1 MGQLIYLGLILLLAT
16 GCVSEG
22 TDSTSTPSCE
32 SADYQ
37 REFLQ
42 ALNAARY
49 TPRFCGDA
57 YFISADP
64 VQHSC
69 TLEYAAEIHS
79 LDRAFNDVIGHI
91 GSDGLTVEG
100 RVTDTG
106 YPWVYV
112 GEAMATTSGS
122 PEDALAAMVAD
133 PRYCSVIMDESFQD
147 AAVFRVFDDIEEE
160 RAFWTLVMAEQ

>member
-1 MGQLIYLGLILLLAT
+1 MGKLIFLGLILLIAA

-37 REFLQ
+37 SEFLQ

-57 YFISADP
+57 YFVSADP
-64 VQHSC
+64 VQYSC
-69 TLEYAAEIHS
+69 TLEYAAESHS
-79 LDRAFNDVIGHI
+79 LDRASNNVIGHI

-112 GEAMATTSGS
+112 GEAIATTSGS
-122 PEDALAAMVAD
+122 SDDALASMMDD

-147 AAVFRVFDDIEEE
+147 AAVVRVFDDAKENK
-160 RAFWTLVMAEQ
+160 AFWTLVMAEK